1 MDGSNSDSNPLEQA
15 QQQIEALTSQLQRE
29 TAEKGSLQ
37 ASVTQLRRELEE
49 EQEKNKKLE
58 QTMKE
63 KDAKVR
69 GRGCEYRDSVG
80 RKL

>member
-1 MDGSNSDSNPLEQA
+1 MDGSSSDSNPLEQA
-15 QQQIEALTSQLQRE
+15 QLQIEELTGQLQRE

-37 ASVTQLRRELEE
+37 ATVTQLRRELEE

-69 GRGCEYRDSVG
+69 ERG
-80 RKL
+80 